1 MKLEMLGP
9 RLRRLRS
16 NAGIRR
22 LFQECTLESRHL
34 VQPYF
39 VVEGEG
45 VRREVKEG
53 YGLWQLSADK
63 LLEELRLLEE
73 RGAGGVMLFAVPSFK
88 CEDGARLLEQMAPTQ
103 RAIELCKKHAPAL
116 PLFVDTCLCS
126 FLSHGHCGLVVDGRI
141 DNDSS
146 VECLANMAVGWGK
159 AGADF
164 VSPSDMMDGRVLAL
178 REALDE
184 ADLDEVS
191 ILSYAVK
198 MQSVFYAPFRD
209 AADSAPGFGDRSSY
223 QQPVANRREALREV
237 ELDVLEG
244 ADALLIK
251 PALSNLDLI
260 RDTREACHLPLVAYQ
275 VSGELAML
283 RAAADA
289 GMLDFEAA
297 CKETLLSMRR
307 AGADFIVSYVARSF
321 GGRA

>member
-1 MKLEMLGP
+1 MKPEMLGP

-16 NAGIRR
+16 HAGIRR
-22 LFQECTLESRHL
+22 LFQECSLESRHL

-45 VRREVKEG
+45 VRREVRPG

-63 LLEELRLLEE
+63 LPEELRLLED
-73 RGAGGVMLFAVPSFK
+73 RGVGGVMLFAVPSFK
-88 CEDGARLLEQMAPTQ
+88 CADGSRLLEQMAPAQ
-103 RAIELCKKHAPAL
+103 RAIELCKQHAPHL

-126 FLSHGHCGLVVDGRI
+126 FLSHGHCGLAKDGKI

-146 VECLANMAVGWGK
+146 LVCLAKMAVGWGK

-184 ADLDEVS
+184 ANLDEVA

-198 MQSVFYAPFRD
+198 MQSVFYSPFRD

-223 QQPVANRREALREV
+223 QEPVANRREALREI
-237 ELDVLEG
+237 ESDVLEG

-260 RDTREACHLPLVAYQ
+260 RDAREACHLPLVAYQ

-297 CKETLLSMRR
+297 CRETLLSMRR
-307 AGADFIVSYVARSF
+307 AGADFIISYVARSISL
-321 GGRA
+321 

>member
-1 MKLEMLGP
+1 M
-9 RLRRLRS
+9 
-16 NAGIRR
+16 RR
-22 LFQECTLESRHL
+22 LFQECSLESRHL

-39 VVEGEG
+39 VVEGQG
-45 VRREVKEG
+45 IRREVREG
-53 YGLWQLSADK
+53 YGLWQLSADM
-63 LLEELRLLEE
+63 LPEEIRLLEDK
-73 RGAGGVMLFAVPSFK
+73 GAGGLMLFAVPSFK
-88 CEDGARLLEQMAPTQ
+88 CEDGAALQKQMAPTQ
-103 RAIELCKKHAPAL
+103 RAIALCKKQAPHL
-116 PLFVDTCLCS
+116 PVFVDTCLCS
-126 FLSHGHCGLVVDGRI
+126 FLSHGHCGLVKDGKI

-146 VECLANMAVGWGK
+146 VACLAEMAVGWGK

-178 REALDE
+178 REALDA
-184 ADLDEVS
+184 ADLDAVA

-198 MQSVFYAPFRD
+198 MQSVFYSPFRD
-209 AADSAPGFGDRSSY
+209 AANSAPEFGDRSSY
-223 QQPVANRREALREV
+223 QEPVANRREALREI

-260 RDTREACHLPLVAYQ
+260 RDAREACELPLVAYQ

-297 CKETLLSMRR
+297 CKEALLSMRR

-321 GGRA
+321 K